1 MFSRLKTYLAK
12 ALKFRILS
20 GADSDFFR
28 GKGAE
33 INGDGRKSEAVA
45 GAVVLDEVGR
55 G

>member
-12 ALKFRILS
+12 ALNWILS